1 MISHEP
7 PKIISN
13 KERIHLSYSMRHDA
27 TQQNEV
33 IIFLMLHLYRNIS
46 EGIIISTN
54 DKDVQM

>member
-33 IIFLMLHLYRNIS
+33 IIFLMLHLKKS
-46 EGIIISTN
+46 LDIIPTL
-54 DKDVQM
+54 Q

>member
-33 IIFLMLHLYRNIS
+33 IIFLLLHLKKS
-46 EGIIISTN
+46 LDIIPTL
-54 DKDVQM
+54 